1 MAEVKKAKLSEKTHP
16 LYDENIDKW
25 ELCYDSVMGGKNF
38 INTDNLFSHRL
49 EDSED
54 YTERE
59 ERAYFLNYCD
69 AVPTIY
75 NDFIF
80 RENIERPPDKLL
92 SGFRNDADRRG
103 TTLSDFVRKAGFFAT
118 VYGVIHALLDIPSTK
133 NRSPLSLAQAKSD
146 KIQPYATLIY
156 PEQLVDWSVDAEGNF
171 RWILIESI
179 YYRDDD
185 PAIERQSETHYKL
198 ITREEWRVE
207 DEDGNPVQYPEEGR
221 ESSGSNPWG
230 IIPMV
235 TMYHKD
241 IEDNKVGESILKD
254 IVYVNRAI
262 LNWCSCMDEQIERQT
277 FSQLVVPD
285 DGNLAEQDE
294 AGDDPLYKISTT
306 SVWTANAEAKWPPQF
321 ISPDVENIYVIW
333 RIIVDHIKEIWRMAG
348 LIGSSDDMYVSRSG
362 RAAQIGFTGVNSS
375 LANKSKRYEKFEN
388 NLSRMVYH
396 MINQDPSNFEES
408 KYPDSFDV
416 AALVDQLD
424 SYLKVMER
432 NFSPTLNKTLMKNI
446 ARRAVPLAT
455 ESIRSLIEDE
465 IEAQDGIVESLTQK
479 EESDN
484 TGEDGNP
491 NFKGGETTRTKGEL
505 EEEETKKQKKEE

>member
-1 MAEVKKAKLSEKTHP
+1 MAEKKKLSERTHP
-16 LYDENIDKW
+16 LYDEHIEEW
-25 ELCYDSVMGGKNF
+25 ELYYDSVNGGKNF
-38 INTDNLFSHRL
+38 INEDNLFTHRL
-49 EDSED
+49 EDPED
-54 YTERE
+54 YKERE
-59 ERAYFLNYCD
+59 DRSYFLNYCN

-80 RENIERPPDKLL
+80 RENIERPPDDLL
-92 SGFRNDADRRG
+92 SDFRNNADRRG
-103 TTLSDFVRKAGFFAT
+103 TTLSDFVRKAGFFST
-118 VYGVIHALLDIPSTK
+118 FYGVIHALLDMPSTK
-133 NRSPLSLAQAKSD
+133 SKSPISLAQAKTD

-156 PEQLVDWSVDAEGNF
+156 PEQLVDWSVDSEGNF
-171 RWILIESI
+171 RWVVIESI

-185 PAIERQSETHYKL
+185 PTIERQEETHYKL
-198 ITREEWRVE
+198 ITRDEWRVE
-207 DEDGNPVQYPEEGR
+207 DQNGNPVQYPEEGK
-221 ESSGSNPWG
+221 ESKGTNPWKIVP
-230 IIPMV
+230 II

-241 IEDNKVGESILKD
+241 VEDNKVGESILKD
-254 IVYVNRAI
+254 IVYVNRVI
-262 LNWCSCMDEQIERQT
+262 LNWCSCIDEQIERQT

-294 AGDDPLYKISTT
+294 AGEDPLFKISTT

-321 ISPDVENIYVIW
+321 ISPDVENIITIW
-333 RIIVDHIKEIWRMAG
+333 RIVVDHIKEIWRMAG

-388 NLSRMVYH
+388 NLSRMVYL
-396 MINQDPSNFEES
+396 MMGQDPSKFEES

-432 NFSPTLNKTLMKNI
+432 NFSPTLNRTLMKNI
-446 ARRAVPLAT
+446 SRRAVPLAT
-455 ESIRSLIEDE
+455 ESVRSAIESE
-465 IEAQDGIVESLTQK
+465 IDKHDGIIEPLNKK
-479 EESDN
+479 EETDN

-491 NFKGGETTRTKGEL
+491 NLNAGDTTRTKDEL
-505 EEEETKKQKKEE
+505 DEEETKKKKKEE